1 MFLWASLMFKDL
13 EVQKSTAGV
22 RQALRQYARQL
33 QTLYTHSLERI
44 CKAHP
49 SLVDLSRFALGW
61 LTDGFRALT
70 VSELNA
76 ARQIETGRRTLD
88 TDFRLFDM
96 SRTLKLA
103 CGQLIR
109 ILPND
114 IVTLT
119 CFSTKEFF
127 VNQRMTRTPS
137 FLQEEAKV
145 HLDLGVSWANYLFM
159 DAFIAEKHQIYIRE
173 IHMSY
178 PLTDYAVMQWHVH
191 LTKSPA
197 LPWRISSFCLHFC
210 EALIS
215 SYGSYNITDPIR
227 ARSTISTLY
236 PSLGQS

>member
-1 MFLWASLMFKDL
+1 
-13 EVQKSTAGV
+13 
-22 RQALRQYARQL
+22 L
-33 QTLYTHSLERI
+33 QTLYAHSLERI
-44 CKAHP
+44 CKAYS

-88 TDFRLFDM
+88 TDFRPFDM

-109 ILPND
+109 ILSND

-119 CFSTKEFF
+119 WFSTKEFF

-145 HLDLGVSWANYLFM
+145 HLDLGVSWVNYLFM

-191 LTKSPA
+191 SLNLLHHRGGSRPFA
-197 LPWRISSFCLHFC
+197 CISAKHSFQVMDL
-210 EALIS
+210 
-215 SYGSYNITDPIR
+215 
-227 ARSTISTLY
+227 TISQIQFG
-236 PSLGQS
+236 LGQP